1 MNFDGL
7 YKAFIFLRHNLYNMT
22 KNALKSPFK
31 IKKDSAPYCGALS
44 FFGHLSENEPEK
56 YVSEN
61 KEGRCHK
68 ENKNTGGN
76 LIPDFL
82 PLNVLCFFLPEGNEL
97 ILDFA
102 NACLYV
108 CHF

>member
-1 MNFDGL
+1 MNFDRI
-7 YKAFIFLRHNLYNMT
+7 YKAFIFLYCYLCNIT

-31 IKKDSAPYCGALS
+31 IKKDSAPYRGALS

-68 ENKNTGGN
+68 
-76 LIPDFL
+76 
-82 PLNVLCFFLPEGNEL
+82 
-97 ILDFA
+97 
-102 NACLYV
+102 
-108 CHF
+108 